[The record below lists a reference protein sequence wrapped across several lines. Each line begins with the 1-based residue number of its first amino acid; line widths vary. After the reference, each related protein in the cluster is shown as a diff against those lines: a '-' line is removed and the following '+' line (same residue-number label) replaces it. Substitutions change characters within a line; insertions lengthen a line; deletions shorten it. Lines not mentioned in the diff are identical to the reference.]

1 MLLLT
6 YIEFS
11 FLVDLNTK
19 CYNLKYLSNLYI
31 YEYKKEKL
39 MKIKLQFYIISK
51 NTIAVISYG
60 VKLTNLD
67 KLVQFQKTLITKY
80 HEIQLPH

>member
-1 MLLLT
+1 
-6 YIEFS
+6 
-11 FLVDLNTK
+11 
-19 CYNLKYLSNLYI
+19 
-31 YEYKKEKL
+31 